1 MSGNAENRFCF
12 ITEWH
17 DTQADMIRRY
27 MLTFFPR
34 DNSLEMYDPKNR
46 RPFLKR
52 SEYADIKSE
61 QLYIG
66 ATVTV
71 HARQLKITDYADT
84 YTKKAFEEA
93 KGRTLAMIKPDAYN
107 NIGNIL
113 STITNSAVAG
123 EPGSGLVVS
132 NLKMVRMDAEKATAF
147 VNMQESPMAMGQDH
161 AAHLSS
167 DVCVVMELVGKDAVG
182 VWKAMMGPESAAEAK
197 ATAARSIRGAIATDD
212 VRNAVGGS
220 SSDEQAAKDIA
231 FFFGKDFK
239 TTALFNN
246 CTLCVV
252 RPHAFVESGGA
263 IVSQI
268 LQEGIEISA
277 MNLFYLDKADAEEF
291 LEVYKGVLPEYHDMV
306 TALCAGAC
314 LVMEVRQKD
323 AVATFRKLVGPHDP
337 EVAKHL
343 RPKTLRAEFG
353 KDRVKNAV
361 HCTDLPEDGLLE
373 VEYFFNILQSKPKVM

>member
-1 MSGNAENRFCF
+1 MSSAENRYCF
-12 ITEWH
+12 VAEWH
-17 DTQADMIRRY
+17 DVQADMLRRY
-27 MLTFFPR
+27 TMTFFPR
-34 DNSLEMYDPKNR
+34 DNSIEMYDPKNR

-52 SEYADIKSE
+52 SEYADITAD

-71 HARQLKITDYADT
+71 HARQLKIQSYADS
-84 YTKKAFEEA
+84 YTEKAFNEM

-113 STITNSAVAG
+113 STITQSAREG

-132 NLKMVRMDAEKATAF
+132 QLKMVRMDAEKATAF
-147 VNMQESPMAMGQDH
+147 VNMQESPEAMGPDNV
-161 AAHLSS
+161 AHLSS
-167 DVCVVMELVGKDAVG
+167 DVCVVMELVGKNAVEI
-182 VWKAMMGPESAAEAK
+182 WKSMMGPASAAEAK
-197 ATAARSIRGAIATDD
+197 SSAAKTIRGAIATDD

-220 SSDEQAAKDIA
+220 SSGAQASKEID
-231 FFFGKDFK
+231 FFFGKEWK

-246 CTLCVV
+246 CTLCIV

-268 LQEGIEISA
+268 LGDGFEISA
-277 MNLFYLDKADAEEF
+277 MNLNYLDKADAEEF

-343 RPKTLRAEFG
+343 RPKTLRAIFG